1 MAKEQVDR
9 DAAANLL
16 AEISSLLDHTGIG
29 QVADLIRDGEYDEH
43 EATLAFARHR
53 LLGIEQGRAEMRE
66 EAAAFLDGYAGGHY
80 MAKSCAHAIR
90 AIPTAK
96 ERW

>member
-1 MAKEQVDR
+1 MADPADTPTNPAAVVEQVDKTFAEKFRRGMGGSYDR
-9 DAAANLL
+9 DVERL
-16 AEISSLLDHTGIG
+16 A
-29 QVADLIRDGEYDEH
+29 Y
-43 EATLAFARHR
+43 EAARHR

-80 MAKSCAHAIR
+80 MAKSCAQAIR

-96 ERW
+96 DRPDAG